1 MNLLSKE
8 NSLVLRGLAIIAIM
22 LHNFLHNPKLGF
34 SLENEM
40 AFSVER
46 VNHFYSHINYTL
58 LNPYEWF
65 SFLGWIGVAVFVFLT
80 GYGVAKNAPPS
91 SVQESFSY
99 TKRQYVK
106 LFVLLL
112 PAFLLF
118 VAGDVMEHKSLTD
131 ILKRFSYLTM
141 MSNVAYPWVNCPPGV
156 YWYFGLTFQFYLLY
170 AFCGKNLKNTHLLCG
185 SIITIA
191 LLGLLCSINQPELL
205 SVYKHC
211 FTGWFILFAIGF
223 WMGRRNDLQINTCHS
238 IAVDITAFLL
248 AAALVVIMNRW
259 MVTWL
264 FVPIVAL
271 VFFIAGGL
279 LILRTPVMKSFFI
292 WTGKL
297 SACIFV
303 CHPVVR
309 FAINKFMMHRLD
321 NLTVIVLVYVIVTI
335 LVSMLYN
342 QLYKRLLTITQNR
355 I

>member
-1 MNLLSKE
+1 M
-8 NSLVLRGLAIIAIM
+8 RGLAIMAIM

-65 SFLGWIGVAVFVFLT
+65 SFLGWIGVVVFVFLT
-80 GYGVAKNAPPS
+80 GYGVAKNTPPS
-91 SVQESFSY
+91 SVQESFRY

-112 PAFLLF
+112 PALLLF

-141 MSNVAYPWVNCPPGV
+141 MANVAYPWVNCPPGV

-170 AFCGKNLKNTHLLCG
+170 AFYGKFFKVKHLLWG
-185 SIITIA
+185 SIVSIA

-223 WMGRRNDLQINTCHS
+223 WIGRKNDLQINTCHS
-238 IAVDITAFLL
+238 IAIDITAFLL
-248 AAALVVIMNRW
+248 TAALVVIMNRW

-271 VFFIAGGL
+271 VMFIAGGL
-279 LILRTPVMKSFFI
+279 LILRMPVLNSLCI
-292 WTGKL
+292 WIGKL

-303 CHPVVR
+303 CHPIVR
-309 FAINKFMMHRLD
+309 FVINKFMLQRVD
-321 NLTVIVLVYVIVTI
+321 NLAVVVSVYVLVTL
-335 LVSMLYN
+335 LVSVLYN
-342 QLYKRLLTITQNR
+342 QLYKRLLVYIQSK

>member
-8 NSLVLRGLAIIAIM
+8 NSLILRGLAIIAIM

-40 AFSVER
+40 VFSIER

-58 LNPYEWF
+58 FNPYEWL

-80 GYGVAKNAPPS
+80 GYGVAKIPSPS
-91 SVQESFSY
+91 SIQESSRY

-106 LFVLLL
+106 LLVLLL
-112 PAFLLF
+112 PALLLF

-131 ILKRFSYLTM
+131 ILKRLSYLTM
-141 MSNVAYPWVNCPPGV
+141 IANVAYPWVNCSPGV
-156 YWYFGLTFQFYLLY
+156 YWYFSLTFQFYLLY
-170 AFCGKNLKNTHLLCG
+170 SFCGKYFKNAHLLGG

-211 FTGWFILFAIGF
+211 FTGWFVLFAIGF
-223 WMGRRNDLQINTCHS
+223 WMGRKDDLQINTCHS
-238 IAVDITAFLL
+238 IAIDFTVFLL

-271 VFFIAGGL
+271 VMFIAGGL
-279 LILRTPVMKSFFI
+279 LILRMPVLNSFFI
-292 WTGKL
+292 WIGKL

-303 CHPVVR
+303 CHPIVR
-309 FAINKFMMHRLD
+309 FAINKYMLLRLD
-321 NLTVIVLVYVIVTI
+321 NLTVVILVYVIVTI
-335 LVSMLYN
+335 LFSMLYDK
-342 QLYKRLLTITQNR
+342 LYKRLLTIIQKR